1 MDVTKTLFIFAVIYF
16 TCQAFHSRK
25 CLFLFFFFTFYL
37 CLAQF
42 TKNIFNPMGLII
54 IPQIS
59 LNVWTE
65 VHVEHK
71 STCSSGDAEGMSL
84 LSRGH

>member
-1 MDVTKTLFIFAVIYF
+1 MSQKRYLYLQSFISPVRHFIQENVCF
-16 TCQAFHSRK
+16 F
-25 CLFLFFFFTFYL
+25 FFFFTFYL

-71 STCSSGDAEGMSL
+71 STSSSGDAEGMSL